1 MVDSYLGTAQV
12 TITAPLVS
20 SPVIFGAN
28 TLLSAVYCAICALTL
43 RDLRNILLRGELF
56 CEQKGESQAMKVL
69 ITGGAGYI
77 GSHTVRALVDSGYE
91 VVVLDTLELGN
102 KGAVKQVPF
111 WQGSITDEALLERL
125 FAQERPEAVV
135 HFAAYKAPGE
145 SMREPAK
152 YFRTN
157 VGGTVSLL
165 EAMTRHEA
173 RWLVFSSSCSI
184 FGTPQELPVTE
195 NAPPHPES
203 VYGET
208 KLMGE
213 TLLKWYDATR
223 GIRSSSLRYFN
234 AAGASLDNSLGED
247 WEHTHNLIPLVMK
260 AAVGITQSVAVF
272 GSDYPTRDGTA
283 IRDYIHVVDLAN
295 AHVKALE
302 HLMRE
307 NCSTT
312 YNLGTGTG
320 YSVQEVVTAA
330 KRISGVDFAV
340 EYQERRPGDPA
351 AVWADCRKAK
361 LELGWKA
368 QYGLEAILETA
379 WRWHS
384 THPTGFKEE

>member
-1 MVDSYLGTAQV
+1 MCYFVDRANQPNQQTFRCVVCGYEDQADHKAAVTLASRWGDRELAACRDKKEVKALLLARHDVWKRQNEQRIGDAGPPIKPEPSFLVTVQV

-69 ITGGAGYI
+69 VTGGAGYI

-157 VGGTVSLL
+157 VGGAVSLL

-184 FGTPQELPVTE
+184 FGTARVAGNRERAATP
-195 NAPPHPES
+195 
-203 VYGET
+203 GER
-208 KLMGE
+208 LWRNQIDGR
-213 TLLKWYDATR
+213 DA
-223 GIRSSSLRYFN
+223 
-234 AAGASLDNSLGED
+234 A
-247 WEHTHNLIPLVMK
+247 
-260 AAVGITQSVAVF
+260 
-272 GSDYPTRDGTA
+272 
-283 IRDYIHVVDLAN
+283 
-295 AHVKALE
+295 
-302 HLMRE
+302 
-307 NCSTT
+307 
-312 YNLGTGTG
+312 
-320 YSVQEVVTAA
+320 EVV
-330 KRISGVDFAV
+330 
-340 EYQERRPGDPA
+340 
-351 AVWADCRKAK
+351 
-361 LELGWKA
+361 
-368 QYGLEAILETA
+368 
-379 WRWHS
+379 
-384 THPTGFKEE
+384 